1 MSGQSNKH
9 KQAVVTYF
17 TATRAEY
24 RLLWRTHHSLG
35 LHFGYYD
42 DQHQTHDEAVLN
54 INDKLA
60 DLAKIT
66 SDDYVLDAGC
76 GVGGS
81 AIWLAA
87 NKSCRALGINLVPR
101 QLDRARR
108 FAAERQ
114 LENLVQFKIADFAD
128 TGFEKDTFTVV
139 WGLESIVHAE
149 NKLTVL
155 NEAFRVLK
163 PGGRLVIAEY
173 LLREG
178 PLSAQEQTLLSL
190 WLKGWAMP
198 SVLTERQYRNMAGKA
213 GFINFTVE
221 DWTSDIIP
229 SLRRVHRWTRLFK
242 PLSPLLRGLH
252 IVNDSQIDNRIA
264 TESQLKLL
272 EADAWRYKAL
282 LFKKPKN

>member
-9 KQAVVTYF
+9 KQAVVNYF

-54 INDKLA
+54 INAKLA
-60 DLAKIT
+60 NLAKIAG
-66 SDDYVLDAGC
+66 DDYVLDAGC

-87 NKSCRALGINLVPR
+87 NKGCQALGINLVPR
-101 QLDRARR
+101 QLERARR

-114 LENLVQFKIADFAD
+114 LEDLVQFKIADFAD
-128 TGFEKDTFTVV
+128 TGFEKDTFTIV

-149 NKLTVL
+149 DKQTVL

-178 PLSAQEQTLLSL
+178 PLSAQEQTLLNL

-198 SVLTERQYRNMAGKA
+198 SVLTEQQYRVMADKA
-213 GFINFTVE
+213 GFVNFKIE
-221 DWTSDIIP
+221 DWTSAVMP
-229 SLRRVHRWTRLFK
+229 SLRRVSYWTRLFK
-242 PLSPLLRGLH
+242 PLSPLLRGLRV
-252 IVNDSQIDNRIA
+252 VNEGQIANRIA

-272 EADAWRYKAL
+272 KADVWRYKAIL
-282 LFKKPKN
+282 LTKP